1 MSHVIHPAW
10 HDTDSDSPSEK
21 SVRVPIESEGVR
33 VAPRNKVASRM
44 PAAVIGIAMVLFGL
58 ITVGGKELLLL
69 GQSIPDILPKPA
81 NKVTIII
88 TDTGFDQAQVTVVP
102 GEEITFKNTSKITQ
116 ILESK
121 TLMDQSAA
129 LEGEEAFLYTPAIYP
144 GNDYVFNIPVTQAP
158 GENIVKS
165 ILNDISVTIV
175 VSTGGITS
183 AAESTSSETRVSSS
197 VASTATLSNQSSSDS
212 SPTLVLAT
220 NSSQSSQSSL
230 SSTSSSYGGQTIM
243 NMVSDSFAQSS
254 TTGKV
259 QLPVNPYTIS
269 ERVDNLTNTTESYS
283 SVTTNTNQAETT
295 LHSGADLSGTDGV
308 TKTGF
313 GTWTSVLIGTFV
325 SSAILLYA
333 TRRRNL
339 LY

>member
-1 MSHVIHPAW
+1 MSQVIHPAW
-10 HDTDSDSPSEK
+10 HDTDSDSPGEK
-21 SVRVPIESEGVR
+21 SVRVPIESEGAR
-33 VAPRNKVASRM
+33 IAPRNRVASRM
-44 PAAVIGIAMVLFGL
+44 PAAVVGIAMVLFGL

-81 NKVTIII
+81 NKVTITI

-102 GEEITFKNTSKITQ
+102 GEEITFRNTSKITQ

-144 GNDYVFNIPVTQAP
+144 GNDYVFTVPITQTP
-158 GENIVKS
+158 GENTVKS
-165 ILNDISVTIV
+165 ILNDISVTII
-175 VSTGGITS
+175 VSNGATS
-183 AAESTSSETRVSSS
+183 VIESSSSEASVSSS
-197 VASTATLSNQSSSDS
+197 VASAITLSNQSSSDS
-212 SPTLVLAT
+212 SPTLVLNA
-220 NSSQSSQSSL
+220 NSSKNSQSSL
-230 SSTSSSYGGQTIM
+230 SSANSSYGGQTIM

-269 ERVDNLTNTTESYS
+269 ERVDNLSNTSESFSSAATNTSP
-283 SVTTNTNQAETT
+283 AETT